1 MIFSP
6 TFIKGGGGDFNVRG
20 QMMDVHL
27 KEVDKVEILTLQDNY
42 IDIAA
47 HDGTAIVQRPSSE
60 DASGN
65 RVSILAEH
73 GFSAVVSLTAAGK
86 TRKALFDF
94 GFSATGALQN
104 ARSLGVDL
112 AGIEA
117 MVLSHGHMD
126 HHGGLTAFVESL
138 GGKDIELVLHP
149 AAFRGSRYLK
159 LSEERR
165 LRLPSPDRDRL
176 EKAGVRVVP
185 SQTPRSLLCD
195 TLLFLGEVP
204 KRTEFEKGM
213 LKARY
218 EEGGS
223 EKFDPLEDDSAVVAH
238 VKGKGLVVL
247 SGCAHSGIVNTVAYA
262 RDVTGV
268 EPVYAVMGGFHLTGA
283 DFEPIIGRTTEA
295 LKAFNPRYIVP
306 THCTGRKASMHIE
319 RKMPEKFL
327 LNMSGTK
334 MVFAA

>member
-1 MIFSP
+1 
-6 TFIKGGGGDFNVRG
+6 
-20 QMMDVHL
+20 MMGVHL
-27 KEVDKVEILTLQDNY
+27 KEVDQVEILTLQDNY

-47 HDGTAIVQRPSSE
+47 HDGTAIVQRAAAD

-65 RVSILAEH
+65 RLSILAEH
-73 GFSAVVSLTAAGK
+73 GFSAVVSLTTAGNA
-86 TRKALFDF
+86 RKALFDF
-94 GFSATGALQN
+94 GFSSTGALQN

-112 AGIEA
+112 AEIEA

-126 HHGGLTAFVESL
+126 HHGGLPAFVESL
-138 GGKDIELVLHP
+138 GGRSLELVAHP
-149 AAFRGSRYLK
+149 AAFRRARYLK
-159 LSEERR
+159 LTEERR

-185 SQTPRSLLCD
+185 SPTPRLLLGD

-204 KRTEFEKGM
+204 RRTEFEKGM

-218 EEGGS
+218 EEGGA

-238 VKGKGLVVL
+238 VKGKGLVVV
-247 SGCAHSGIVNTVAYA
+247 SGCSHSGIVNTVTYA
-262 RDVTGV
+262 RQVTGV
-268 EPVYAVMGGFHLTGA
+268 DAVFAVMGGFHLTGA

-295 LKAFNPRYIVP
+295 LKALRPRYIVP

-319 RKMPEKFL
+319 RAMPDQFL